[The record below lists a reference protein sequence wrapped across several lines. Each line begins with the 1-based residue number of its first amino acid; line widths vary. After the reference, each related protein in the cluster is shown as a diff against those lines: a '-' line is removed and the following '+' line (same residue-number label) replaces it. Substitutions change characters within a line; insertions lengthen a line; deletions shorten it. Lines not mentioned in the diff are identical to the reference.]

1 MDRDLV
7 HIFTRI
13 VGVNKG
19 LENVAEEVVELGL
32 ITYQA
37 VTKAALEEAPVVG
50 GENMIEGES
59 SDAVVMDEGLG
70 GVGRK
75 GSTLERRG
83 VEWGE
88 RLRRHLLG
96 MM

>member
-1 MDRDLV
+1 
-7 HIFTRI
+7 
-13 VGVNKG
+13 
-19 LENVAEEVVELGL
+19 
-32 ITYQA
+32 
-37 VTKAALEEAPVVG
+37 LEEAPVVG

-88 RLRRHLLG
+88 RLRRHLLV